1 MPNFIIC
8 AKIRKS
14 KKSNNYKK
22 MNFKDK
28 YFVFLRFKSLIT
40 LSILLLSGVLAV
52 SAQETAKPTPTV
64 QPTPT
69 ASPTPA
75 GNQNPN
81 IQATQPNTAIDKN
94 NLTAEQLAESTIFIY
109 GGGLGRVNLDQIRKT
124 TIERGKINTTDAKG
138 KPETANYELLIMR
151 GENLEKEKVRLD
163 RAFPNS
169 KFALISANE
178 KVFGIFNNNV
188 FAPRED
194 ALKEFQNRIWHG
206 LEALLR
212 YKENGSTL
220 VLAGREK
227 HLGVD
232 FYLLDVT
239 DKQNRK
245 TRFFISQKSFR
256 VMALEYTADAI
267 KYKRKFYDYNYAQG
281 TLVPYRTVLWADD
294 KIVEEMS
301 IQTIS
306 FGQKIENYMFE
317 GS

>member
-1 MPNFIIC
+1 
-8 AKIRKS
+8 
-14 KKSNNYKK
+14 

-28 YFVFLRFKSLIT
+28 YFVFLRFKSLIN
-40 LSILLLSGVLAV
+40 LSILLLSGVVAV
-52 SAQETAKPTPTV
+52 SAQETAQPTPT
-64 QPTPT
+64 PTPT
-69 ASPTPA
+69 ASPTPV

-81 IQATQPNTAIDKN
+81 IQATQPNAPVDKN

-138 KPETANYELLIMR
+138 KPETAIYELLIMR
-151 GENLEKEKVRLD
+151 GENLEKEKIRLD
-163 RAFPNS
+163 KAFPNS

-178 KVFGIFNNNV
+178 KIFGISGSLV

-194 ALKEFQNRIWHG
+194 ALKEFQNRIRHG

-212 YKENGSTL
+212 YRENGSTL
-220 VLAGREK
+220 ALAGREK

-232 FYLLDVT
+232 LYLLDVT

-245 TRFFISQKSFR
+245 TRFFISVKSFR
-256 VMALEYTADAI
+256 VMALEYTADEV

-281 TLVPYRTVLWADD
+281 TLVPYRTVLWADE
-294 KIVEEMS
+294 KVVEEMS

-306 FGQKIENYMFE
+306 FGQKIENFMFE
-317 GS
+317 GG